1 LIAGTPVALKPLAA
15 RLTFDGAGNP
25 GLLRGR
31 IPAIEPQLLPEVVP
45 RLDHELQRGD
55 VEVVELDVIRN

>member
-1 LIAGTPVALKPLAA
+1 M
-15 RLTFDGAGNP
+15 TFDGAGNP

-31 IPAIEPQLLPEVVP
+31 IPAIAPHFLPEVVP